1 MIAFI
6 KGGMTIPMDNITWN
20 YLRFFR
26 LSPTQCAPNM
36 FRVLGS
42 VEILNERMNLGLTHH
57 DVNWVQNLHH
67 LKGQGYYL
75 KSRHPEIR
83 LIQCLPT
90 TNKGLK
96 EDFLIF
102 SRGWHDGLPCSTRE
116 GTPGRGPV
124 VNFCTLAHVSLLFHT
139 IFASD
144 KFSLRFNDFANRH
157 STVSQLSLVNKQGLD
172 KILRSEVFVN
182 EANNQLRAAHVILG
196 YKPISL
202 GFQAPKCVIK
212 AKDPRLHRISV
223 AYKGFVVPEG
233 VPIPEGTPFTQPL
246 FVGIPSIGAS
256 PSQPIVKEEEE
267 EEEEKEKEKES
278 EEIVDLS
285 DSQDEFEVFN

>member
-6 KGGMTIPMDNITWN
+6 EEGMTIPMGTIIRN

-42 VEILNERMNLGLTHH
+42 VEALNERMNLGSTHH
-57 DVNWVQNLHH
+57 DVNWVYNLHH

-75 KSRHPEIR
+75 KSRYPEVR

-90 TNKGLK
+90 SNKGLK

-102 SRGWHDGLPCSTRE
+102 SRGWHDGLPYPTKE
-116 GTPGRGPV
+116 WTPGGGPV
-124 VNFCTLAHVSLLFHT
+124 INFCTLAHVFLLFLT

-144 KFSLRFNDFANRH
+144 KFLLRLNDFADRH
-157 STVSQLSLVNKQGLD
+157 SIAPQLNLVNRQSLE

-182 EANNQLRAAHVILG
+182 EVDGHLRAAHIILG
-196 YKPISL
+196 YTHIS
-202 GFQAPKCVIK
+202 FA
-212 AKDPRLHRISV
+212 
-223 AYKGFVVPEG
+223 F
-233 VPIPEGTPFTQPL
+233 
-246 FVGIPSIGAS
+246 
-256 PSQPIVKEEEE
+256 
-267 EEEEKEKEKES
+267 
-278 EEIVDLS
+278 
-285 DSQDEFEVFN
+285 